1 METWQWVI
9 TVISNLGFP
18 MAMCLLFWQYI
29 KDQVKMIQQNTEAIN
44 RLSDQIEDMLRE
56 KK

>member
-9 TVISNLGFP
+9 TVISNFGFP
-18 MAMCLLFWQYI
+18 MAMCLLFWQFI

-44 RLSDQIEDMLRE
+44 RLSDQIEDLLRD

>member
-1 METWQWVI
+1 
-9 TVISNLGFP
+9 
-18 MAMCLLFWQYI
+18 MAMCLLFWQFI

-44 RLSDQIEDMLRE
+44 RLSDQIEDLLRE